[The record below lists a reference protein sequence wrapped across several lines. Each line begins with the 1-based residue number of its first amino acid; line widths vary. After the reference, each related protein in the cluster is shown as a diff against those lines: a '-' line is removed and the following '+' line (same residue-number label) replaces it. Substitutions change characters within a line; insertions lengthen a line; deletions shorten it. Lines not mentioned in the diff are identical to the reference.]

1 MINSSKLI
9 MQEKMGKRIGIL
21 HCLEATKVC
30 AGCGC
35 LNAFNQKKGS
45 FTEYAK
51 EDILA
56 AYFTCNGCKNQN
68 STSPKEDKGMIEK
81 VERLQTEGIDV
92 VHVGVCCENA
102 DGSFCERI
110 VEIVEMIKLKGIQ
123 IKNRTHM

>member
-9 MQEKMGKRIGIL
+9 TQEKMGIKIGIL
-21 HCLEATKVC
+21 HCLEAAKVC

-35 LNAFNQKKGS
+35 LNAFNLKKGS
-45 FTEYAK
+45 FTEYAE

-56 AYFTCNGCKNQN
+56 AYFTCNGCKKQN
-68 STSPKEDKGMIEK
+68 GASPKDDMGMIEK
-81 VERLQTEGIDV
+81 VERLQSERIDV

-110 VEIVEMIKLKGIQ
+110 AEIVEMIKLKGIQ